1 MRLLV
6 DECTGPV
13 VAAWLQTQGHDVFSV
28 YDDARGMVDD
38 DILDKAYSERRV
50 LITNDKDFGEKIYRG
65 NLPHCGVVLLRL
77 QDERA
82 ASKIAALSN
91 LLTFHCD
98 RLPDRFVVV
107 TQSRVRFGR
116 ER

>member
-13 VAAWLQTQGHDVFSV
+13 VAAWLQTPGHDVFSV

-50 LITNDKDFGEKIYRG
+50 LRSEVSGWQE
-65 NLPHCGVVLLRL
+65 
-77 QDERA
+77 
-82 ASKIAALSN
+82 
-91 LLTFHCD
+91 
-98 RLPDRFVVV
+98 
-107 TQSRVRFGR
+107 QS
-116 ER
+116 